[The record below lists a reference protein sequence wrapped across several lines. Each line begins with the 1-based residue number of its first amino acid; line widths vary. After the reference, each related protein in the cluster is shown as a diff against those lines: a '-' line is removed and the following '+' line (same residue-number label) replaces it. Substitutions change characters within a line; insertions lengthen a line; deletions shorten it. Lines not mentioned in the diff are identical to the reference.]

1 MRKFKI
7 TVNGTEYEVTVEE
20 TTDKCD
26 QLPDENENVVGV
38 FKELNIF
45 RCYSLKLHFFI
56 KSASERFAKVIV
68 IDRKYN
74 F

>member
-26 QLPDENENVVGV
+26 QLPDENENG
-38 FKELNIF
+38 
-45 RCYSLKLHFFI
+45 
-56 KSASERFAKVIV
+56 AKK
-68 IDRKYN
+68 DEKRK
-74 F
+74 